1 MSRHVIKF
9 EYDNGVK
16 LDRPILWCKKD
27 YNPHQFVF
35 NDAQHVALSV
45 GGSIQPCKNC
55 IKAIIKELS
64 KEL

>member
-1 MSRHVIKF
+1 MSSHVIKY
-9 EYDNGVK
+9 EYWDGKK
-16 LDRPILWCKKD
+16 LIKPIIWCGRESHGMDWMFK
-27 YNPHQFVF
+27 
-35 NDAQHVALSV
+35 DAQHVALAT